1 MRLNMTSRILE
12 SVQESNDD
20 TKSLSYKA
28 LKEEATIKEGLR
40 NCPRCGNNIIGYPAV
55 SRYDNT
61 TEICSDCGTDEALE
75 NMAGYMTNPNTGE
88 RFSLEDLKAQRRAE
102 NEDRAGELRVAIDD
116 GALADDEIEAVN
128 DDISVLEDNLNEG
141 AYLDNRDMLVKY
153 FNEAWSEAKFL
164 QAEMRFAKPSIS
176 KLRESVPVICDNL
189 DKLGELLKI
198 VDDSES
204 ADADKSISEDTLK
217 ESVDWTSNPIWTRV
231 INILDDAIYDI
242 EKEEAI
248 ALLEQIKKDCDV
260 FINSLK

>member
-40 NCPRCGNNIIGYPAV
+40 NCPRCGNSIIGYPAV

-88 RFSLEDLKAQRRAE
+88 RISLEDLKAQRRAE
-102 NEDRAGELRVAIDD
+102 NEDRAGELRAAMDD

-128 DDISVLEDNLNEG
+128 SEISELEDNLNE
-141 AYLDNRDMLVKY
+141 D
-153 FNEAWSEAKFL
+153 E
-164 QAEMRFAKPSIS
+164 
-176 KLRESVPVICDNL
+176 
-189 DKLGELLKI
+189 
-198 VDDSES
+198 
-204 ADADKSISEDTLK
+204 SISEDTLK
-217 ESVDWTSNPIWTRV
+217 ESVDWTSNPIWTKV
-231 INILDDAIYDI
+231 INTLDSAIYDM

-260 FINSLK
+260 FISSLK

>member
-12 SVQESNDD
+12 SVQESNED
-20 TKSLSYKA
+20 TKTLSYKVFKEEA
-28 LKEEATIKEGLR
+28 SLKEEKV
-40 NCPRCGNNIIGYPAV
+40 CPRCGNNIIGYPAI
-55 SRYDNT
+55 SRYDNE
-61 TEICSDCGTDEALE
+61 TEICSDCGTDEAFE

-88 RFSLEDLKAQRRAE
+88 RVSLDDLKAQRRAE
-102 NEDRAGELRVAIDD
+102 NEDRAGELRAAMDD

-128 DDISVLEDNLNEG
+128 SEISELEDSLNEG

-176 KLRESVPVICDNL
+176 KLRESIPVICDNL
-189 DKLGELLKI
+189 DKLGELLKV
-198 VDDSES
+198 VDNSES
-204 ADADKSISEDTLK
+204 ASVDESISEDTLK
-217 ESVDWTSNPIWTRV
+217 ESVDWTSNPIWTKV
-231 INILDDAIYDI
+231 VNTLDSSIYDM

-260 FINSLK
+260 FINNLK